1 MPKRRVR
8 DKLQPVCRMS
18 AHFCSHDVSM
28 RFLMLKLFADLLLS
42 KLAVGGI
49 MMVSV
54 FRPDAGDDFLFD
66 GDLNV
71 DGVAFLLV
79 FFVALLVWDLFAV
92 GNLVRR
98 AMLLRHLFAMRN
110 GDVVAFL
117 FRHFFGNVDVVAF
130 FFRNLFVLGNIN
142 VFARLVRDFLAFLFV
157 VVTGLALFSVSSLT
171 LLFLLISSFGF
182 VGGGTLL
189 FLFIGGFVDGLALL
203 LVFFSTFLFVSGFAM
218 LLLLISA
225 CFCVFGNTFG
235 YFNLFAN
242 LVMFGFVL
250 LFVRFNFF
258 LAFPVLF
265 LARCVEM
272 NIVALLF
279 GYFFAHFMG
288 DLFAVGYSVLTALF
302 LGHVVAFGY
311 IDIVALLLRHFFGN
325 FDVVA
330 LFFRHLFGNFDVVAF
345 FFGHLFVLGNIN
357 VFARLVGDFLAF
369 LFVVVTGLALLSVSS
384 VTFLFLFI
392 GGFGFV
398 GGGTL
403 LFLVV
408 FGFVDRF
415 TLLLLVVF
423 GFVNGFTLLFLFI
436 GTFLFVFGLTM
447 LLLFVFTLFGV
458 SSMALIF
465 VMSVALLFLF
475 GLTCFGV
482 VITAVTPLEQVKE
495 ERCWS
500 SLGCSFNVA
509 SSHKAYKKEDLKQ
522 SLEIKLIHEF

>member
-171 LLFLLISSFGF
+171 
-182 VGGGTLL
+182 
-189 FLFIGGFVDGLALL
+189 
-203 LVFFSTFLFVSGFAM
+203 
-218 LLLLISA
+218 
-225 CFCVFGNTFG
+225 
-235 YFNLFAN
+235 
-242 LVMFGFVL
+242 
-250 LFVRFNFF
+250 
-258 LAFPVLF
+258 
-265 LARCVEM
+265 
-272 NIVALLF
+272 
-279 GYFFAHFMG
+279 
-288 DLFAVGYSVLTALF
+288 
-302 LGHVVAFGY
+302 
-311 IDIVALLLRHFFGN
+311 
-325 FDVVA
+325 
-330 LFFRHLFGNFDVVAF
+330 
-345 FFGHLFVLGNIN
+345 
-357 VFARLVGDFLAF
+357 
-369 LFVVVTGLALLSVSS
+369 
-384 VTFLFLFI
+384 FLFLFI

-423 GFVNGFTLLFLFI
+423 GFVNSFTLLFLFI

-475 GLTCFGV
+475 SLTRFGV
-482 VITAVTPLEQVKE
+482 VITAVTPFEQVKE

-522 SLEIKLIHEF
+522 SLEIKWKLNKINS

>member
-1 MPKRRVR
+1 
-8 DKLQPVCRMS
+8 
-18 AHFCSHDVSM
+18 
-28 RFLMLKLFADLLLS
+28 
-42 KLAVGGI
+42 
-49 MMVSV
+49 MVSV

-66 GDLNV
+66 RDLNV
-71 DGVAFLLV
+71 NSVAFLLV

-110 GDVVAFL
+110 
-117 FRHFFGNVDVVAF
+117 VDVVAF
-130 FFRNLFVLGNIN
+130 FFRNSFVLRNIN

-182 VGGGTLL
+182 VGGGTFL
-189 FLFIGGFVDGLALL
+189 FLFIGGFVDGLTLL
-203 LVFFSTFLFVSGFAM
+203 LVFFSTFLFVSSFTM

-265 LARCVEM
+265 LARCIEM

-311 IDIVALLLRHFFGN
+311 IDIVAFLLRHFFGN

-330 LFFRHLFGNFDVVAF
+330 FFFR
-345 FFGHLFVLGNIN
+345 HLFVLGNIN
-357 VFARLVGDFLAF
+357 VFARLVRDFLAF
-369 LFVVVTGLALLSVSS
+369 LFIVVTGLALFSVSS
-384 VTFLFLFI
+384 
-392 GGFGFV
+392 
-398 GGGTL
+398 
-403 LFLVV
+403 
-408 FGFVDRF
+408 F
-415 TLLLLVVF
+415 TL
-423 GFVNGFTLLFLFI
+423 
-436 GTFLFVFGLTM
+436 
-447 LLLFVFTLFGV
+447 
-458 SSMALIF
+458 
-465 VMSVALLFLF
+465 
-475 GLTCFGV
+475 
-482 VITAVTPLEQVKE
+482 
-495 ERCWS
+495 
-500 SLGCSFNVA
+500 
-509 SSHKAYKKEDLKQ
+509 
-522 SLEIKLIHEF
+522 

>member
-1 MPKRRVR
+1 
-8 DKLQPVCRMS
+8 
-18 AHFCSHDVSM
+18 
-28 RFLMLKLFADLLLS
+28 
-42 KLAVGGI
+42 
-49 MMVSV
+49 MVSV
-54 FRPDAGDDFLFD
+54 FRPEAGDDFLFD
-66 GDLNV
+66 RDLNV
-71 DGVAFLLV
+71 NSVAFLLV

-157 VVTGLALFSVSSLT
+157 VVTGLALFSV
-171 LLFLLISSFGF
+171 
-182 VGGGTLL
+182 GGGTLL
-189 FLFIGGFVDGLALL
+189 FLLIGGFVDSLTLL
-203 LVFFSTFLFVSGFAM
+203 LVFFSTFLFVSGFTM

-272 NIVALLF
+272 NIAALLF

-288 DLFAVGYSVLTALF
+288 DLFAVWYSVLTALF

-311 IDIVALLLRHFFGN
+311 TDIVAFLLRHFFGN

-330 LFFRHLFGNFDVVAF
+330 FFFRHLFGNFDVVAF
-345 FFGHLFVLGNIN
+345 FFRHLFVLGNIN
-357 VFARLVGDFLAF
+357 VFARLVRDFLAF
-369 LFVVVTGLALLSVSS
+369 LFIVVTGLALFSVSS
-384 VTFLFLFI
+384 VTFLF
-392 GGFGFV
+392 
-398 GGGTL
+398 
-403 LFLVV
+403 
-408 FGFVDRF
+408 
-415 TLLLLVVF
+415 
-423 GFVNGFTLLFLFI
+423 
-436 GTFLFVFGLTM
+436 
-447 LLLFVFTLFGV
+447 
-458 SSMALIF
+458 
-465 VMSVALLFLF
+465 
-475 GLTCFGV
+475 
-482 VITAVTPLEQVKE
+482 
-495 ERCWS
+495 
-500 SLGCSFNVA
+500 
-509 SSHKAYKKEDLKQ
+509 
-522 SLEIKLIHEF
+522 

>member
-1 MPKRRVR
+1 MVS
-8 DKLQPVCRMS
+8 VCRMS

-28 RFLMLKLFADLLLS
+28 RFLMLKLFVDLLLS

-110 GDVVAFL
+110 GDIVAFL
-117 FRHFFGNVDVVAF
+117 
-130 FFRNLFVLGNIN
+130 FRNLFVLGNIN

-171 LLFLLISSFGF
+171 LLFL
-182 VGGGTLL
+182 
-189 FLFIGGFVDGLALL
+189 FIGGFVDGLTLL

-218 LLLLISA
+218 LLFLISA

-272 NIVALLF
+272 NVVALLF
-279 GYFFAHFMG
+279 GYFFAHFMR

-311 IDIVALLLRHFFGN
+311 IDIVAFLLRHFFGN

-330 LFFRHLFGNFDVVAF
+330 FFFR
-345 FFGHLFVLGNIN
+345 HLFVLGNIN
-357 VFARLVGDFLAF
+357 VFARLVRDFLAF
-369 LFVVVTGLALLSVSS
+369 L
-384 VTFLFLFI
+384 
-392 GGFGFV
+392 
-398 GGGTL
+398 
-403 LFLVV
+403 
-408 FGFVDRF
+408 
-415 TLLLLVVF
+415 
-423 GFVNGFTLLFLFI
+423 
-436 GTFLFVFGLTM
+436 
-447 LLLFVFTLFGV
+447 
-458 SSMALIF
+458 
-465 VMSVALLFLF
+465 
-475 GLTCFGV
+475 
-482 VITAVTPLEQVKE
+482 
-495 ERCWS
+495 
-500 SLGCSFNVA
+500 
-509 SSHKAYKKEDLKQ
+509 
-522 SLEIKLIHEF
+522 

>member
-1 MPKRRVR
+1 
-8 DKLQPVCRMS
+8 
-18 AHFCSHDVSM
+18 
-28 RFLMLKLFADLLLS
+28 
-42 KLAVGGI
+42 
-49 MMVSV
+49 MVSV

-79 FFVALLVWDLFAV
+79 FFVALLVWDLIAV

-142 VFARLVRDFLAFLFV
+142 VFARLVGDFLAFLFV
-157 VVTGLALFSVSSLT
+157 VVTGLALF
-171 LLFLLISSFGF
+171 
-182 VGGGTLL
+182 
-189 FLFIGGFVDGLALL
+189 
-203 LVFFSTFLFVSGFAM
+203 
-218 LLLLISA
+218 
-225 CFCVFGNTFG
+225 
-235 YFNLFAN
+235 
-242 LVMFGFVL
+242 
-250 LFVRFNFF
+250 
-258 LAFPVLF
+258 
-265 LARCVEM
+265 
-272 NIVALLF
+272 
-279 GYFFAHFMG
+279 
-288 DLFAVGYSVLTALF
+288 
-302 LGHVVAFGY
+302 
-311 IDIVALLLRHFFGN
+311 
-325 FDVVA
+325 
-330 LFFRHLFGNFDVVAF
+330 
-345 FFGHLFVLGNIN
+345 
-357 VFARLVGDFLAF
+357 
-369 LFVVVTGLALLSVSS
+369 SVSS

-500 SLGCSFNVA
+500 SLWCSFNVA
-509 SSHKAYKKEDLKQ
+509 SSHKAYKKEDLD
-522 SLEIKLIHEF
+522 LHGY

>member
-1 MPKRRVR
+1 
-8 DKLQPVCRMS
+8 
-18 AHFCSHDVSM
+18 
-28 RFLMLKLFADLLLS
+28 
-42 KLAVGGI
+42 
-49 MMVSV
+49 MVSV

-98 AMLLRHLFAMRN
+98 AMLLRHVFAM
-110 GDVVAFL
+110 
-117 FRHFFGNVDVVAF
+117 GNVDVVAF

-189 FLFIGGFVDGLALL
+189 FLFIGCFVDGLALL
-203 LVFFSTFLFVSGFAM
+203 LVFFSTFLFVSGLAM

-272 NIVALLF
+272 NIMALLF

-345 FFGHLFVLGNIN
+345 LFWHLFVLGNIN
-357 VFARLVGDFLAF
+357 VFARLMGDFLAF
-369 LFVVVTGLALLSVSS
+369 LFVVITGLALLSVSS
-384 VTFLFLFI
+384 VTF
-392 GGFGFV
+392 
-398 GGGTL
+398 
-403 LFLVV
+403 
-408 FGFVDRF
+408 
-415 TLLLLVVF
+415 
-423 GFVNGFTLLFLFI
+423 
-436 GTFLFVFGLTM
+436 
-447 LLLFVFTLFGV
+447 
-458 SSMALIF
+458 
-465 VMSVALLFLF
+465 
-475 GLTCFGV
+475 
-482 VITAVTPLEQVKE
+482 
-495 ERCWS
+495 
-500 SLGCSFNVA
+500 
-509 SSHKAYKKEDLKQ
+509 
-522 SLEIKLIHEF
+522 

>member
-28 RFLMLKLFADLLLS
+28 RFLMLKLFAGLLLS

-66 GDLNV
+66 RDLNV
-71 DGVAFLLV
+71 NSVAFLLV

-92 GNLVRR
+92 GNRVRR

-110 GDVVAFL
+110 GDSVAFL
-117 FRHFFGNVDVVAF
+117 FRHFFGNVDSVAF
-130 FFRNLFVLGNIN
+130 LFRNLNGLGNIN
-142 VFARLVRDFLAFLFV
+142 VLARLVRDLLAFLFV
-157 VVTGLALFSVSSLT
+157 VVTGLALFSVSSFT

-182 VGGGTLL
+182 VDGGTLL
-189 FLFIGGFVDGLALL
+189 FLFIGGFVDGRTLL

-218 LLLLISA
+218 LLLLMSA
-225 CFCVFGNTFG
+225 CFCEFGNTFG

-242 LVMFGFVL
+242 LVMFGFEL

-265 LARCVEM
+265 LARCVEV
-272 NIVALLF
+272 NKVALLF

-288 DLFAVGYSVLTALF
+288 DLFAVGYSELSALL
-302 LGHVVAFGY
+302 LGHIVAFGY
-311 IDIVALLLRHFFGN
+311 IDIVAFL
-325 FDVVA
+325 
-330 LFFRHLFGNFDVVAF
+330 FRHLFGNLDGFAF
-345 FFGHLFVLGNIN
+345 LFRHLFVLGNIN
-357 VFARLVGDFLAF
+357 VFARLVWDFLAF
-369 LFVVVTGLALLSVSS
+369 LFIVVTGLALFSVSS
-384 VTFLFLFI
+384 LTFLFLFI

-403 LFLVV
+403 LLLVV
-408 FGFVDRF
+408 FSFVDRF

-436 GTFLFVFGLTM
+436 GTFLSVFGLTM
-447 LLLFVFTLFGV
+447 LLLFVFTLFCV

-465 VMSVALLFLF
+465 IMSVALLFLF

-482 VITAVTPLEQVKE
+482 EITAVTPLEQVKE
-495 ERCWS
+495 KRCWS
-500 SLGCSFNVA
+500 SLRCSFNVA
-509 SSHKAYKKEDLKQ
+509 SSHKAYKKEDLK
-522 SLEIKLIHEF
+522 

>member
-1 MPKRRVR
+1 MPKRKVR

-18 AHFCSHDVSM
+18 AHFCSHVVSM

-54 FRPDAGDDFLFD
+54 FRPDTGDDLLFD
-66 GDLNV
+66 RDLNV
-71 DGVAFLLV
+71 NGVAFLLV
-79 FFVALLVWDLFAV
+79 FFVALLVRDLFTV

-110 GDVVAFL
+110 GDIVAFL
-117 FRHFFGNVDVVAF
+117 FRHFFGNVDIVAF

-142 VFARLVRDFLAFLFV
+142 VFARLVRDFCAFLFV
-157 VVTGLALFSVSSLT
+157 VVTGLALFGVSSCT
-171 LLFLLISSFGF
+171 LLFLLIGGFGF
-182 VGGGTLL
+182 VSGCALL
-189 FLFIGGFVDGLALL
+189 FLFIGGFVDGLTLL
-203 LVFFSTFLFVSGFAM
+203 LVFFSAFLFVSGFTM
-218 LLLLISA
+218 LLLLIST

-250 LFVRFNFF
+250 VLVRFNFF

-265 LARCVEM
+265 LARLVEM

-279 GYFFAHFMG
+279 GYFFAHFMR
-288 DLFAVGYSVLTALF
+288 DLFAVGHSVLTAF
-302 LGHVVAFGY
+302 LLWHVVAFGY
-311 IDIVALLLRHFFGN
+311 IDIVAFL
-325 FDVVA
+325 
-330 LFFRHLFGNFDVVAF
+330 FRHLFGNFDVVAF
-345 FFGHLFVLGNIN
+345 FFRHLFILGNIN
-357 VFARLVGDFLAF
+357 VFARLVRDFLAF
-369 LFVVVTGLALLSVSS
+369 LFIVVAWLALFSVSS

-408 FGFVDRF
+408 FSFVDGF
-415 TLLLLVVF
+415 TLFLLVVF
-423 GFVNGFTLLFLFI
+423 GFVDGFTLLFLFI
-436 GTFLFVFGLTM
+436 GTFLFVGGLTM
-447 LLLFVFTLFGV
+447 LLLFVFTLFCV
-458 SSMALIF
+458 SCMALIF
-465 VMSVALLFLF
+465 VMSLAFLLLF

-482 VITAVTPLEQVKE
+482 VITAVTLLEQVKE

-500 SLGCSFNVA
+500 SLRCSFNVA
-509 SSHKAYKKEDLKQ
+509 CSHKAYKKEDLN
-522 SLEIKLIHEF
+522 LHGY

>member
-1 MPKRRVR
+1 
-8 DKLQPVCRMS
+8 
-18 AHFCSHDVSM
+18 
-28 RFLMLKLFADLLLS
+28 
-42 KLAVGGI
+42 
-49 MMVSV
+49 MVSV

-98 AMLLRHLFAMRN
+98 VMLLRHLFAMRN

-117 FRHFFGNVDVVAF
+117 FWHFFGNVDVVAF

-203 LVFFSTFLFVSGFAM
+203 LVFFSTFLFVSSFAM

-272 NIVALLF
+272 NIMALLF
-279 GYFFAHFMG
+279 GYFFGIPCAFPCQVRRNEYNG
-288 DLFAVGYSVLTALF
+288 TALW
-302 LGHVVAFGY
+302 V
-311 IDIVALLLRHFFGN
+311 
-325 FDVVA
+325 
-330 LFFRHLFGNFDVVAF
+330 LFCTLHGGSFCSGVQCTHCTFPR
-345 FFGHLFVLGNIN
+345 
-357 VFARLVGDFLAF
+357 ARCGIWV
-369 LFVVVTGLALLSVSS
+369 
-384 VTFLFLFI
+384 
-392 GGFGFV
+392 
-398 GGGTL
+398 
-403 LFLVV
+403 
-408 FGFVDRF
+408 
-415 TLLLLVVF
+415 
-423 GFVNGFTLLFLFI
+423 
-436 GTFLFVFGLTM
+436 
-447 LLLFVFTLFGV
+447 
-458 SSMALIF
+458 
-465 VMSVALLFLF
+465 
-475 GLTCFGV
+475 
-482 VITAVTPLEQVKE
+482 
-495 ERCWS
+495 
-500 SLGCSFNVA
+500 
-509 SSHKAYKKEDLKQ
+509 H
-522 SLEIKLIHEF
+522 